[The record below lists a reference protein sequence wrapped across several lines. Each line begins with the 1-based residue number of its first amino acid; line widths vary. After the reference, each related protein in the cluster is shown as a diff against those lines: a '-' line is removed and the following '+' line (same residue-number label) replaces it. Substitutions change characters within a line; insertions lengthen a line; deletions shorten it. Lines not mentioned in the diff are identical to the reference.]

1 MPFDTLTMA
10 AVADEIRDAARG
22 GQVQRIIQPSAP
34 SVSLAIYGGGTL
46 HWLVLSADAR
56 YGRVHLASERLAKG
70 FATPSSFVMLLR
82 KHLEGSRLVDM
93 QQQPYERVLQLTFGA
108 PEHRVT
114 LVAEIMGKHSNVVL
128 LDTDE
133 TILGALKIV
142 PPRQSRV
149 RPIVPGGRYTPPPPR
164 PRDEELFLPGERV
177 DPFTSPRLF
186 VEVLSRAPA
195 RTPLV
200 KALMGVLPGAGPF
213 VAQEVAAR
221 AGVDPNTALL
231 DVPLDRVRS
240 AGADLYG
247 LYRSRAWEP
256 STFSDR
262 RGRPDFA
269 PFVPVQAPDP
279 VRAPSMSAAVEASL
293 GQDES
298 RDALGVSRKAVLDRV
313 ERAVG
318 AAQHR
323 VSSLQHGLTAAED
336 AETAMERGQLILAYQ
351 YLLSPRADRL
361 DIPDL
366 DVTLQLDPEL
376 SPSENAEKAFRRY
389 RKLRDARSRIPDLLR
404 GADIEVGRLQ
414 DVAAFIRLAESEGE
428 LRDLERVVE
437 RPNSDRS
444 PPPTKREKRRGP
456 ARYQMDGYSLI
467 VGRNARE
474 NEEATFHLARRDDF
488 WLHARQRTGAHVI
501 LHSVQDAPSDEV
513 LEAAAGVAAYFSEGR
528 NDRAVD
534 VDVAR
539 VRDVRKIPGGPPGR
553 VTYRGESTVR
563 AIPGMGEWK
572 TERA

>member
-10 AVADEIRDAARG
+10 AVADEIRDAAHG
-22 GQVQRIIQPSAP
+22 GQIQRIIQPSAP
-34 SVSLAIYGGGTL
+34 TVSLAIYAGGAL

-56 YGRVHLASERLAKG
+56 YCRVHLAFERLAKG

-82 KHLEGSRLVDM
+82 KHLEGSRLVDV
-93 QQQPYERVLQLTFGA
+93 QQQPYERVLRLTIGA
-108 PEHRVT
+108 SEHRVT
-114 LVAEIMGKHSNVVL
+114 LVAEIMGKHSNIVL

-133 TILGALKIV
+133 TILGALKII

-164 PRDEELFLPGERV
+164 PRDKELFVPGERV
-177 DPFTSPRLF
+177 DPFTSSHLF
-186 VEVLSRAPA
+186 VELLSRVPA
-195 RTPLV
+195 RTPV
-200 KALMGVLPGAGPF
+200 IKALLGVLAGAGPF
-213 VAQEVAAR
+213 LAQEVAVR
-221 AGVDPNTALL
+221 AHVNPNTAML
-231 DVPLDRVRS
+231 DVPLDGVR
-240 AGADLYG
+240 AGGADLYR

-256 STFSDR
+256 TAFLDR

-269 PFVPVQAPDP
+269 PFVPVQAPDS
-279 VRAPSMSAAVEASL
+279 VRMPSMSAAVEASL

-298 RDALGVSRKAVLDRV
+298 RDALGVTRKAILDRI
-313 ERAVG
+313 ERALG
-318 AAQHR
+318 AAEHR
-323 VSSLQHGLTAAED
+323 VTSLCQGLEAAED

-351 YLLSPRADRL
+351 YLLSPRANRLEIPEL
-361 DIPDL
+361 DI
-366 DVTLQLDPEL
+366 TIQLDPEL
-376 SPSENAEKAFRRY
+376 TPSENAEKAFRRY

-404 GADIEVGRLQ
+404 RAETEVGRLQ
-414 DVAAFIRLAESEGE
+414 DLAAFVRLAESEGE
-428 LRDLERVVE
+428 LRDLERAVD
-437 RPNSDRS
+437 RPNGDRRPS
-444 PPPTKREKRRGP
+444 ATKREKSRGP

-474 NEEATFHLARRDDF
+474 NEEVTFRLARRDDL

-501 LHSVQDAPSDEV
+501 LHSVEDAPSDEV

-528 NDRAVD
+528 NDTAVD

-553 VTYRGESTVR
+553 VIYRGESTVR
-563 AIPGMGEWK
+563 ATPGMGEWK